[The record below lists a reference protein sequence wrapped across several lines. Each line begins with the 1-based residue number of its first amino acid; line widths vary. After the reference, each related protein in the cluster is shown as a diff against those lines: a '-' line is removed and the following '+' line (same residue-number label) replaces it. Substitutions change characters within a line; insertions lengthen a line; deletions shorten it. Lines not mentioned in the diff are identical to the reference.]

1 MEYTQKDYEEDKRIS
16 NLVFNKYFKKSYRFK
31 DDLIQES
38 LIMLWKNRTK
48 FDETKGEYSTWAFK
62 VSLTS
67 MLMFLRKEKK
77 NFNNLSLDYEIQGF
91 EEGEMKFVD
100 TIGVC
105 EIDTDKIDV
114 KTLFESVLKNKNEE
128 ARIIADRMLKGFT
141 QKEIAKEIGK
151 SRGYVNRKVS
161 KFGNELKIEMTK
173 EIVL

>member
-16 NLVFNKYFKKSYRFK
+16 NLVFNKYLKKSYRFK

-38 LIMLWKNRTK
+38 LIRLWKNRAK
-48 FDETKGEYSTWAFK
+48 FDESKGKYSTWAFR

-77 NFNNLSLDYEIQGF
+77 NFNNLSLDYEIKGF

-114 KTLFESVLKNKNEE
+114 KTLFENVLKNKNEE
-128 ARIIADRMLKGFT
+128 ARIVADRMLKGFT

-151 SRGYVNRKVS
+151 SRAYVNRKLF
-161 KFGNELKIEMTK
+161 KFGNELKTEM
-173 EIVL
+173 IR